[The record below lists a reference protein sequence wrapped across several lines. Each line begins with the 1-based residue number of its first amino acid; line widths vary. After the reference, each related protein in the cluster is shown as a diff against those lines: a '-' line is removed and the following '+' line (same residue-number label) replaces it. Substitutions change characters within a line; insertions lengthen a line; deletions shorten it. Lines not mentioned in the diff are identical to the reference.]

1 MEQYSDFFVRQLP
14 KKTFEFHRM
23 TFLRN
28 ASVSVLCK
36 KYPWRSVLFSKKTHD
51 NAPVEQIVD
60 VFMFRVAKEMREKA
74 LERKVYL
81 ADCPSASSPCAWRE
95 TSRSTKRVVEQ
106 IASVHVT
113 HVLMEENI
121 EVTSVAR

>member
-1 MEQYSDFFVRQLP
+1 ML
-14 KKTFEFHRM
+14 
-23 TFLRN
+23 
-28 ASVSVLCK
+28 
-36 KYPWRSVLFSKKTHD
+36 
-51 NAPVEQIVD
+51 
-60 VFMFRVAKEMREKA
+60 RVAKEMREKA

-81 ADCPSASSPCAWRE
+81 ADCPSAGSSLWRE

-106 IASVHVT
+106 TASVHVT